1 MHYICVTPRRQM
13 RYICVDSPRH
23 YICATFVSATRPGTA
38 CVTFV
43 STRPVEPVQSTTVN
57 DRVRSCNA
65 LVTCVYYQVQ
75 REYRPRSVD
84 QTRIHASLRGIWNAN
99 LRCSSGDFTVCAVFP
114 LCVRWFYC
122 VCGDFTACAVISLR
136 ERWFHCACGDCAV
149 GAVISLCMQCFHY
162 VCGDFTVCA
171 VISLRVWWFH
181 CGCGDFTVGAVISLR
196 VRWFHCVCV
205 FLSVNMLCACM
216 HVRQCLY
223 SYGRFLQP

>member
-1 MHYICVTPRRQM
+1 MYDRIYRQNARASNERGKACGKPRNALHLLKPRHQMRDICVTLRHYMHYICVTPRRQM

-114 LCVRWFYC
+114 LCVR
-122 VCGDFTACAVISLR
+122 
-136 ERWFHCACGDCAV
+136 
-149 GAVISLCMQCFHY
+149 
-162 VCGDFTVCA
+162 
-171 VISLRVWWFH
+171 
-181 CGCGDFTVGAVISLR
+181 
-196 VRWFHCVCV
+196 
-205 FLSVNMLCACM
+205 
-216 HVRQCLY
+216 
-223 SYGRFLQP
+223 